1 MSRYRRPAA
10 AAGFAISLAG
20 VAVVASGCSLAA
32 PTPTVTP
39 YSASDGTNAQ
49 LTSPGGGTVKFRNFL
64 LVSEAK
70 GKPGVLV
77 GAVTTD
83 SADPVEIRLQVL
95 DAAGQNP
102 IGQTDLTAQPSALAQ
117 IGPGGTVSLQ
127 ISSVPSGPGT
137 VLRVHAAT
145 PAGGTDFN
153 LPVLA
158 PTNAYASITA
168 STSSS

>member
-1 MSRYRRPAA
+1 VSRYRRPAA
-10 AAGFAISLAG
+10 VAGFAISLAG
-20 VAVVASGCSLAA
+20 VAVLAAGCSLAA

-39 YSASDGTNAQ
+39 YPASDGTNAQ
-49 LTSPGGGTVKFRNFL
+49 LVSAGGATVSFRNFL
-64 LVSEAK
+64 LVSAAK

-95 DAAGQNP
+95 DASGQNP
-102 IGQTDLTAQPSALAQ
+102 LGQTSFTAKPAALAQ
-117 IGPGGTVSLQ
+117 VGPGGTVSLQ
-127 ISSVPSGPGT
+127 ISNVPSGPGT
-137 VLRVHAAT
+137 VLRVRAAT

-168 STSSS
+168 SSSSS